1 MHWTYEAKAARRRI
15 DRGDQWE
22 DFSDEDLSQL
32 EKKLSSDGTIPA
44 YACNDLESIRVEID
58 KWFGKVPMDFELFGL
73 PVLDKETR
81 DALLDGATE
90 PQKSQANTESASN
103 RRRKPAGP
111 PQIDDPQTRDP
122 TRKDRKMN
130 RRSSTST
137 SRDPE
142 EVRSERRERLA
153 AEFVKA
159 ERISE
164 KNKCAKVQ
172 RAMKALTTSKQ
183 AERKRVK
190 R

>member
-22 DFSDEDLSQL
+22 DFGDDDLSQV

-44 YACNDLESIRVEID
+44 YACTDLESIWVEID
-58 KWFGKVPMDFELFGL
+58 KWFGKVSMDFGLLGL
-73 PVLDKETR
+73 PVLDKKTR

-90 PQKSQANTESASN
+90 PQKSRATTN
-103 RRRKPAGP
+103 RHRKPAGP
-111 PQIDDPQTRDP
+111 PPTDDPQTRDL
-122 TRKDRKMN
+122 TRKDRKLH
-130 RRSSTST
+130 RRSSTPT